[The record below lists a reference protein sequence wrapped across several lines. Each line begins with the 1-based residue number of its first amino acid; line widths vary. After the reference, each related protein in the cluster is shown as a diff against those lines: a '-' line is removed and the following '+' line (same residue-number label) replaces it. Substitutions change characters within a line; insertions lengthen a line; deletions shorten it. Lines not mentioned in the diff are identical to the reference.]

1 MNIRSALQISILK
14 TLYLSIR
21 FHGVIV
27 VLRGTRI
34 RLEKGARIELA
45 PGARLYLG
53 RGYHIGSPL
62 SLRMSPH
69 GRLVI
74 RGTVTISCGT
84 KVVIADNAL
93 LEIDDHAF
101 IHYDSAITCW
111 EHIVIGASVAIS
123 WNTNIIDGN
132 AHQLIIAGK
141 PRPRTRP
148 LTIGDHVWIGTGAI
162 IVGASIG
169 DGSVVGAG
177 SVVTVNVPPKALV
190 AGNPAQVIREDVSWE
205 V

>member
-1 MNIRSALQISILK
+1 MNIRSALLISVFK

-21 FHGVIV
+21 FRGLII

-34 RLEKGARIELA
+34 RLERGARIELA

-53 RGYHIGSPL
+53 RSHHIGKPL
-62 SLRMSPH
+62 SVRICPH
-69 GRLVI
+69 GRLAI

-84 KVVIADNAL
+84 KIIIGENAH
-93 LEIDDHAF
+93 LEIGDQTF
-101 IHYDSAITCW
+101 IHYDAAITCW
-111 EHIVIGASVAIS
+111 EHIAIGADCGIS

-132 AHQLIIAGK
+132 AHELIIAGK
-141 PRPRTRP
+141 PRSRTRP

-162 IVGASIG
+162 VVGASIG

-177 SVVTVNVPPKALV
+177 SVVSSNVPPKALV
-190 AGNPAQVIREDVSWE
+190 AGNPAQVVREDVSWE